1 MRLTLCA
8 FSDKA
13 STNRLSNNA
22 RFDADGSSPFA
33 TGDANEAP
41 TLARLSLDMSP
52 QPDDT
57 TCGPTCLHAV
67 YRYFGDELPLDEV
80 IKHVVPLPGGGTL
93 AVTLAN
99 HALRRGYSATIHTY
113 NLQLFDPTWFDEPKL
128 LSQRLKEQRACK
140 SGERFGIATDAYLEF
155 LELGGKVALGDHT
168 STLIRRYLKKQIPI
182 LTGLSATHL
191 YRCAR
196 EYEDEYDSVRGEPQG
211 HFVVLSGY
219 NSHKRRVMVA
229 DPLGHNPTF
238 RGHYYAVDVES
249 LVSAIML
256 GILTYDANLLV
267 IRPPDHKSDERKKPD
282 TPPA

>member
-1 MRLTLCA
+1 M
-8 FSDKA
+8 SDKSDPFA
-13 STNRLSNNA
+13 
-22 RFDADGSSPFA
+22 SSPFA
-33 TGDANEAP
+33 AGDVNEVP

-67 YRYFGDELPLDEV
+67 YRYFGDELPLED
-80 IKHVVPLPGGGTL
+80 VVKQIEPLPRGGSL

-113 NLQLFDPTWFDEPKL
+113 NLQLFDPTWFDEPKQL
-128 LSQRLKEQRACK
+128 AQRLQEQRRYK
-140 SGERFGIATDAYLEF
+140 SEERLLIATDAYMEF
-155 LELGGKVALGDHT
+155 LQLGGKLALGDHT
-168 STLIRRYLKKQIPI
+168 STLIRRYLKKQVPI

-196 EYEDEYDSVRGEPQG
+196 ELDDEYDSVRGEPQG

-229 DPLGHNPTF
+229 DPLGHNPAF
-238 RGHYYAVDVES
+238 EGHYYAVDVES

-267 IRPPDHKSDERKKPD
+267 IRPPAHALDEPKKRDKSPS
-282 TPPA
+282 